1 MKIPDALSYLD
12 AIASSREN
20 PEWWL
25 RNAYLLHGVWKV
37 NVEESVLAVD
47 SQCQAQDKF
56 MLECTGTKKGWQEL
70 SGLDLVLT
78 LCKDHPSNLFT
89 SILANPSIVKQVEA
103 MGSNAIERLADRVT
117 KAQKIAKKARAKI
130 PRNWRTFAIWMWTE
144 TFESQLPRPPMCLLS
159 DTAISELFSTDNDF
173 PSGESIRQ
181 EINRGLNLYRPT
193 APRYGIERRRD
204 KVKFVLEHSGKVA
217 VTRNL

>member
-37 NVEESVLAVD
+37 DVKEAVLAMD
-47 SQCQAQDKF
+47 SQCQAQEKF

-130 PRNWRTFAIWMWTE
+130 PRTWRTSAIFLWTN
-144 TFESQLPRPPMCLLS
+144 TWESRLPTPPMCLLS

-193 APRYGIERRRD
+193 TPRYGIERRRD
-204 KVKFVLEHSGKVA
+204 QVKFVLEHSGKVA
-217 VTRNL
+217 VTRKL

>member
-37 NVEESVLAVD
+37 TVEESVLAVD

-70 SGLDLVLT
+70 SGLHFVLT

>member
-37 NVEESVLAVD
+37 TVKEAVLAVD
-47 SQCQAQDKF
+47 SQCQARDKLF
-56 MLECTGTKKGWQEL
+56 LECTGTKKEWQEL

-78 LCKDHPSNLFT
+78 LCRDNPSNLFR
-89 SILANPSIVKQVEA
+89 SILANPSIVKQVES

-130 PRNWRTFAIWMWTE
+130 QRIWRTSAVFLWTE
-144 TFESQLPRPPMCLLS
+144 TWESRLPMPPICLLS

-193 APRYGIERRRD
+193 APRYGIERRG
-204 KVKFVLEHSGKVA
+204 KSVKFVLEHSGRLA
-217 VTRNL
+217 VTGNL